1 MANKDND
8 LLKRVK
14 PINIEAE
21 KSLLSTMFL
30 SSYSRDRAF
39 DTLRTEDFV
48 EYKNQLIFDAMR
60 SVSDKVVELEVNSIV
75 NELRDRNKFDACGG
89 LDYISEVLLCESV
102 ASNSDYYLGLV
113 KEAAIRRNVIDLGE
127 TISRNAYNSDV
138 EIENLIEEAEKN
150 IVGMLDKAHFKWS
163 DINEY
168 YKTVNIYKLSKEFSN
183 KISSYFLFI
192 S

>member
-8 LLKRVK
+8 LLNRVK
-14 PINIEAE
+14 PINIDAE

-102 ASNSDYYLGLV
+102 ASNSDYYLKLV
-113 KEAAIRRNVIDLGE
+113 KDAAIRRNVIDLGE
-127 TISRNAYNSDV
+127 NISRNAYNSFST
-138 EIENLIEEAEKN
+138 NY
-150 IVGMLDKAHFKWS
+150 
-163 DINEY
+163 DIF
-168 YKTVNIYKLSKEFSN
+168 TIRGV
-183 KISSYFLFI
+183 
-192 S
+192 